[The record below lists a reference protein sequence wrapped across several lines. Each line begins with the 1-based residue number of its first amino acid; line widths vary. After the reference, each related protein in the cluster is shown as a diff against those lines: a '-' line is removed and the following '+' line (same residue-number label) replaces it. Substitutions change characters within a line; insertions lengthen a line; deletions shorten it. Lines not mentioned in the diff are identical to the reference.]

1 VTRVWLVRHG
11 ATTAVPGTAIGS
23 TDVPLSGEGLA
34 QAGRL
39 AGELASRPLT
49 RVLSSD
55 LRRALSTADVIAATH
70 QLVVEAT
77 PAFRE
82 IDFGPWEGR
91 SLADLWLEDPHAARA
106 WEGDLRSTPPTF
118 GENFADLQIRVEGY
132 WRSARPKG
140 DGEIAIVAHRCSLAV
155 LRALITGESM
165 EEAFA
170 IPMGLGVA
178 VAVSA
183 SSPSLPQSLQ

>member
-1 VTRVWLVRHG
+1 MRRVWLVRHG
-11 ATTAVPGTAIGS
+11 ATTAVPGAAIGS
-23 TDVPLSGEGLA
+23 TDIPLSGEGLA

-39 AGELASRPLT
+39 AAELASRPLA

-55 LRRALSTADVIAATH
+55 LRRALSTADVIAAPH
-70 QLVVEAT
+70 HLIVEAT

-82 IDFGPWEGR
+82 IDFGTWEGR

-106 WEGDLRSTPPTF
+106 WEGDLRATPPAF
-118 GENFADLQIRVEGY
+118 GEDFADLQRRVEGY
-132 WRSARPKG
+132 WRSAGPMG

-155 LRALITGESM
+155 LRALITDESM
-165 EEAFA
+165 EEAFS

-183 SSPSLPQSLQ
+183 SSPSFPESAQ